1 MGWVCKAW
9 FHDDF
14 FSLKYGV
21 PENVHVRSLE
31 ILRGGGLSIAKFF
44 EGNFDVRTRIF
55 VGV

>member
-1 MGWVCKAW
+1 MGWVCKTW

-31 ILRGGGLSIAKFF
+31 ILRGWGLSIAKFF